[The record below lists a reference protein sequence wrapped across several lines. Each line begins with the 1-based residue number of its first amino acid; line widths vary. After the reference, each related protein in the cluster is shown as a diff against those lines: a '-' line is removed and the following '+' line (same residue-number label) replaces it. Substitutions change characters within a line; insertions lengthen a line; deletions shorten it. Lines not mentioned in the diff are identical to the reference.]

1 MNIKSISMC
10 LLAALTVLSKASAQ
24 DHGACQP
31 GLVLSLSPAI
41 ARAGETVPVWVNLIS
56 VPGQF
61 YTWAIRLGYSTGV
74 TPNMEDIQVVP
85 PPNGIYR
92 DYPKEFLRTSNDP
105 SARSLTVAINF
116 TAGGTSIST
125 YGPAF
130 EIPFTVDAAS
140 PAKDVALQIT
150 DGSTLDA
157 NLYCYYPEPTP
168 GTIHVTGR
176 GSRGDVDGDGK
187 VGITDAQ
194 WAIKLLLGTA
204 TASPGVLQS
213 ADVWPDAGDGQ
224 VTLSDVVRLLQMA
237 VGLAS

>member
-1 MNIKSISMC
+1 M
-10 LLAALTVLSKASAQ
+10 
-24 DHGACQP
+24 G
-31 GLVLSLSPAI
+31 
-41 ARAGETVPVWVNLIS
+41 
-56 VPGQF
+56 
-61 YTWAIRLGYSTGV
+61 
-74 TPNMEDIQVVP
+74 DIQVVP
-85 PPNGIYR
+85 PPYGIYL

-105 SARSLTVAINF
+105 AAKSLTVAIDF

-140 PAKDVALQIT
+140 PTQDVALQIT

-168 GTIHVTGR
+168 RTLHVTGP
-176 GSRGDVDGDGK
+176 GGRGDVDGDGK
-187 VGITDAQ
+187 VGISDAQ
-194 WAIKLLLGTA
+194 WVVKLLLGAA

-213 ADVWPDAGDGQ
+213 ADVWPETGDGR
-224 VTLSDVVRLLQMA
+224 VNLSDAVRLLKMA